1 MLTAPLARILTSPL
15 ARQLVMSDSPFAS
28 ILERIGE
35 YPALFVEGQSLSAGF
50 SSTDYLSPSS
60 AKHIAFVGG
69 GNGRTRALTFA
80 DTAPSPTK
88 SVIASTVPLQE
99 VATFN
104 DGQTVLTTALD
115 YMVQLG
121 VDMLNFPAEQQ
132 PAWLGSV
139 CARSGQPISS
149 FVTGQYPMQRMNDGA
164 IAVAARAA
172 AVGKVGKV
180 AAWLWMQ
187 GESDNDATGA
197 KRAGY
202 KANLETL
209 LADVKTNIGN
219 PSLLQAGYQTAGGV
233 GSTVETQGSTM
244 AQWDLFRE
252 GKYNIVAPAYF
263 LPDNQS
269 IHLSA
274 MGEAWLGAYFG
285 RFLFDWFYRGVLRKP
300 LHPTACTISGGVCTI
315 TFSGNEGALVLDVEN
330 HRDVSDAT
338 LKTKLGFRL
347 LDGSTAVDIG
357 IPTVSGNQV
366 SFTCPGSFSGIPTV
380 RYACD
385 QRWRN
390 WNQPPQGCGNLR
402 DSSADRFTFYGYSY
416 PLYNYCIA
424 FDWQP

>member
-1 MLTAPLARILTSPL
+1 MLAGHLARSLGYPLART
-15 ARQLVMSDSPFAS
+15 LVRSESNFAA

-50 SSTDYLSPSS
+50 GSTDYLSPAS
-60 AKHIAFVGG
+60 AKHIAFVGDT
-69 GNGRTRALTFA
+69 NGRTRALSFTGS
-80 DTAPSPTK
+80 TPQPTSPSL
-88 SVIASTVPLQE
+88 ASTVPLQE
-99 VATFN
+99 VLTNN
-104 DGQTVLTTALD
+104 DGHTVLTTALD

-121 VDMLNFPAEQQ
+121 VDKLNFSAAQQ
-132 PAWLGSV
+132 PAWLGSI
-139 CARSGQPISS
+139 CAASGQPITT
-149 FVTGQYPMQRMNDGA
+149 FLAGQPAMQRMNDGA
-164 IAVAARAA
+164 VAVAARATEA
-172 AVGKVGKV
+172 GKVGKV

-187 GESDNDATGA
+187 GESDNDATGV

-233 GSTVETQGSTM
+233 TTPVETQGSTM

-285 RFLFDWFYRGVLRKP
+285 RFLFDWFYRGTLRKP
-300 LHPTACTISGGVCTI
+300 LHPTACAISGGVCTI
-315 TFSGNEGALVLDVEN
+315 TFSGHEGALVLDVEN
-330 HRDVSDAT
+330 HRDVTDAA

-357 IPTVSGNQV
+357 MPTVSGNQV
-366 SFTCPGSFSGIPTV
+366 TFTCPSSFSGAPTV

>member
-1 MLTAPLARILTSPL
+1 MLARSLARPLARSLSRHL
-15 ARQLVMSDSPFAS
+15 AAGESSFAQ
-28 ILERIGE
+28 IIERMGE
-35 YPALFVEGQSLSAGF
+35 FPALFVEGQSLAAGF
-50 SSTDYLSPSS
+50 GSTDYLSPASS
-60 AKHIAFVGG
+60 KNFAFVGAA
-69 GNGRTRALTFA
+69 NGSTRALTF
-80 DTAPSPTK
+80 DTATANPAAADL
-88 SVIASTVPLQE
+88 ASLVALQE
-99 VATFN
+99 STQS
-104 DGQTVLTTALD
+104 GSGHTVLTTALD
-115 YMVQLG
+115 VMQAYG
-121 VDMLNFPAEQQ
+121 AEKSGMALASQ
-132 PAWLGSV
+132 PAWNASV

-149 FVTGQYPMQRMNDGA
+149 FITGQWPMLRMSDGA
-164 IAVAARAA
+164 TAHAARATA
-172 AVGKVGKV
+172 LGKAGKV

-187 GESDNDATGA
+187 GESNNDATGA
-197 KRAGY
+197 GRSAY
-202 KANLETL
+202 KTALETL
-209 LADVKTNIGN
+209 LADVKTNLAN
-219 PSLLQAGYQTAGGV
+219 PSLLQGGYQTAGGV

-244 AQWDLFRE
+244 AQWDLFKE

-285 RFLFDWFYRGVLRKP
+285 RFMYDWFFRGVIRKP

-315 TFSGNEGALVLDVEN
+315 TFSGVEGSLVLDTEN
-330 HRDVSDAT
+330 YRDVTDAT

-366 SFTCPGSFSGIPTV
+366 TFTCPGSFSGVPTV

-390 WNQPPQGCGNLR
+390 WNQPPQGSGNLR
-402 DSSADRFTFYGYSY
+402 DSSPDRFVFNGYSY
-416 PLYNYCIA
+416 PLYNHCIA